1 MIGGMLGGDRGF
13 AARVLASLNSG
24 IVGVDAAGNLALVNE
39 GARRILGCPEGDP
52 REVLGRDCRVALAS
66 QPRVAQLL
74 LEALD
79 GRDALSRAEL
89 VLEGPG
95 DGAHSTIGF
104 TLSPV
109 RDPVGRVCGAAMLF
123 RDLTPFERSDEQER
137 LRDRLAALG
146 EMAAGLAHE
155 IRNPL
160 ASMEV
165 LAGLLGRRL
174 ADQSEERALLADFT
188 EQLRRLAETV
198 TQSLEFV
205 RPFALE
211 RERLDPTALMEGA
224 LARALARAPH
234 PGAIERRYAPDL
246 PPVAADPQLIGAALT
261 NLILNACEA
270 MGEASGQ
277 LALELQ
283 ARMAPRPTRAVRVG
297 ADRAHA
303 SAAAPLAREIVLS
316 VSDTGPGIAPE
327 LREKVFYP
335 FFTTKQ
341 DGSGVGLAQVQ
352 KIVLGHGGSLA
363 LECGAEGGCTFRVH
377 LPVEPEPV

>member
-1 MIGGMLGGDRGF
+1 MIGGMLGGDYAF
-13 AARVLASLNSG
+13 AARVLASLSSG

-39 GARRILGCPEGDP
+39 GAQRILGCPAGDP
-52 REVLGRDCRVALAS
+52 VDVLGCDCRTMLERQPSVA
-66 QPRVAQLL
+66 RLL

-79 GRDALSRAEL
+79 GHAVLSRAEL
-89 VLEGPG
+89 VLEGS
-95 DGAHSTIGF
+95 DGSARSTIGF

-109 RDPVGRVCGAAMLF
+109 RDPLDRVCGAAMLF

-160 ASMEV
+160 AGMEV

-174 ADQSEERALLADFT
+174 ADRPEERALVADFT

-205 RPFALE
+205 RPVALQ
-211 RERLDPTALMEGA
+211 REPLDPTTLVEAALE
-224 LARALARAPH
+224 RALARAPR
-234 PGAIERRYAPDL
+234 PGVIERRYDPDL
-246 PPVAADPQLIGAALT
+246 PPIAADPQLIGAAIT

-270 MGEASGQ
+270 MGGSGGR
-277 LALELQ
+277 LALGLHE
-283 ARMAPRPTRAVRVG
+283 RMAPRPTRAVRVG
-297 ADRAHA
+297 ADRAA
-303 SAAAPLAREIVLS
+303 SAASAALAREIVLS

-341 DGSGVGLAQVQ
+341 EGSGVGLAQVQ
-352 KIVLGHGGSLA
+352 KIVVGHGGSVA

-377 LPVEPEPV
+377 LPVEPA

>member
-1 MIGGMLGGDRGF
+1 MTDGMLGGDCGF
-13 AARVLASLNSG
+13 AARVLASLSSG

-39 GARRILGCPEGDP
+39 GAQRILGCPAGDP
-52 REVLGRDCRVALAS
+52 VEVLGCDCRTALQP
-66 QPRVAQLL
+66 QPRVARLL

-79 GRDALSRAEL
+79 GRAVLSRAEL
-89 VLEGPG
+89 VLEGSG
-95 DGAHSTIGF
+95 GSARSTIGF

-109 RDPVGRVCGAAMLF
+109 RDPLGHVCGAAMLF

-160 ASMEV
+160 AGMEV

-174 ADQSEERALLADFT
+174 ADRPEERALVADFT

-205 RPFALE
+205 RPVALQ
-211 RERLDPTALMEGA
+211 RESLDPTTLVEAALE
-224 LARALARAPH
+224 RALARAPR

-246 PPVAADPQLIGAALT
+246 PPIAADPQLIGAAIT

-270 MGEASGQ
+270 MGDSGGR
-277 LALELQ
+277 LALGLHE
-283 ARMAPRPTRAVRVG
+283 RMAPRPTRAVRVD
-297 ADRAHA
+297 ADCADSAA
-303 SAAAPLAREIVLS
+303 SAALAREIVLS

-341 DGSGVGLAQVQ
+341 EGSGVGLAQVQ
-352 KIVLGHGGSLA
+352 KIVVGHGGSVV

-377 LPVEPEPV
+377 LPVEPA